1 VQATRGQI
9 LTFGGQP
16 IPAFYHSCSGGVTE
30 DALDVFGA
38 NFDTIVGV
46 PDQFSLGCPDALWV
60 ERLTSREIER
70 ALLQAGYPIGR
81 LLRIEDLLRSRTG
94 RILRLAV
101 HHTRGTLVL
110 EGKRFRE
117 ALGNEVIRSTDFEVR
132 ADPGGFTFVGR
143 GWGHGVGLSQ
153 WGAKEM
159 ADLAYQHQ
167 DILKFYYPL
176 AEIRTLTGLV
186 GQ

>member
-1 VQATRGQI
+1 MCARI
-9 LTFGGQP
+9 IDLP
-16 IPAFYHSCSGGVTE
+16 
-30 DALDVFGA
+30 
-38 NFDTIVGV
+38 VGN
-46 PDQFSLGCPDALWV
+46 
-60 ERLTSREIER
+60 
-70 ALLQAGYPIGR
+70 AGEH
-81 LLRIEDLLRSRTG
+81 LRDLLAKKGIEFT
-94 RILRLAV
+94 
-101 HHTRGTLVL
+101 
-110 EGKRFRE
+110 

-176 AEIRTLTGLV
+176 AEIRTLTGLI